1 MDVTSSSTNWIF
13 AAKSGSA
20 INSDSTSATITQHSN
35 TYGTMTLDLTKA
47 VDSANTNPFTNS
59 TTASTG
65 STGSTSGSDC
75 DTSGGSSSSNG
86 GATPTSSSGGGFF
99 GGFGPTGDGS
109 FTPPWA
115 TGSSNKRAAATN
127 SACPSSSGSTSHGGV
142 NQLGSL
148 NIDTQNMMIKAHAI
162 MACLAFAILFPFGAI
177 SIRLLSFP
185 GLVLVHALFQI
196 FAYLIYIIAFGL
208 GVYLATQM
216 RLVSFV
222 YKQVYKCKTDIPN
235 RSIPITQSSA
245 YSSSFSLPSS
255 QFSAP
260 FTIPTSRSSKHVLL
274 FRMPISG
281 LAES

>member
-20 INSDSTSATITQHSN
+20 INSDSTSATITQHTN

-59 TTASTG
+59 TVASTG
-65 STGSTSGSDC
+65 STSSSGSDC
-75 DTSGGSSSSNG
+75 GSSGGSSSSNG
-86 GATPTSSSGGGFF
+86 GASPTSSSGG
-99 GGFGPTGDGS
+99 FGPFGS
-109 FTPPWA
+109 FPTGFSPPWA
-115 TGSSNKRAAATN
+115 TATNNKRAATATS
-127 SACPSSSGSTSHGGV
+127 SACPSGGATSNGGLT
-142 NQLGSL
+142 QLGSI
-148 NIDTQNMMIKAHAI
+148 NVDTQNQMIKAHAI

-216 RLVSFV
+216 RIV
-222 YKQVYKCKTDIPN
+222 
-235 RSIPITQSSA
+235 
-245 YSSSFSLPSS
+245 SSS
-255 QFSAP
+255 
-260 FTIPTSRSSKHVLL
+260 
-274 FRMPISG
+274 
-281 LAES
+281 